1 MPIYGIKVAM
11 FNKTEVLATVYW
23 EFNRL
28 MDWGIKLLQNLVVLF
43 FLLRAPTPRVLQ
55 GEQSILWLY
64 GVSGNALSPFPMELP
79 CYEPVS

>member
-1 MPIYGIKVAM
+1 M
-11 FNKTEVLATVYW
+11 
-23 EFNRL
+23 
-28 MDWGIKLLQNLVVLF
+28 KLLQNLVVLF
-43 FLLRAPTPRVLQ
+43 FLLRAPTPRVQQ